1 MSAKEISARQ
11 RIHQELDHSL
21 QKFMYLPMPIGMCI
35 IYAIINLVNGKC
47 YIGQTRNK
55 KGLKDRIRM
64 HFKPSSPCIW
74 IRNAVQHYGKHSFE
88 VVVLELCSAEQTVR
102 DAREEAAIAKYETL
116 APKGYNLQD
125 GGSTSS
131 PTEASS
137 EKHRRTC
144 GTAEWKVA
152 QSARMKEIQNNPV
165 VKATKIAS
173 YKKTALTPE
182 FKEMK
187 SKSQRKV
194 WHREEYRAKITAAR
208 DVSLAEKMKK
218 LRGMAKPL
226 PPVEERILGA
236 YYIDPE
242 GLLRRWRKGGK
253 LDKLTHEQFMKERER
268 AKVKN
273 KRKRDVASGG

>member
-1 MSAKEISARQ
+1 
-11 RIHQELDHSL
+11 
-21 QKFMYLPMPIGMCI
+21 
-35 IYAIINLVNGKC
+35 
-47 YIGQTRNK
+47 
-55 KGLKDRIRM
+55 
-64 HFKPSSPCIW
+64 
-74 IRNAVQHYGKHSFE
+74 
-88 VVVLELCSAEQTVR
+88 
-102 DAREEAAIAKYETL
+102 
-116 APKGYNLQD
+116 
-125 GGSTSS
+125 
-131 PTEASS
+131 
-137 EKHRRTC
+137 
-144 GTAEWKVA
+144 
-152 QSARMKEIQNNPV
+152 
-165 VKATKIAS
+165 
-173 YKKTALTPE
+173 
-182 FKEMK
+182 MK

-253 LDKLTHEQFMKERER
+253 LDKLPHEQFMKERER